1 MKHCGVGI
9 KLDILQQGFRHDVVV
24 ADLCRRDGISCTTYY
39 QWRKRFLHGGMYR
52 FYHGKSVGLAEQA
65 ERLKFENYILRD
77 VLYSMI
83 GGSLNRKNQ
92 VLSLSDIEPVR
103 WMLRLIQNAY
113 PLSEAE
119 NELGE
124 IAGLA
129 ALLRDAVS
137 EELRV
142 RNYAISILGQCR
154 GIRRSTISSFTHM
167 SRSSVYRHWKRFQN
181 ADGCSLNRQHQSNS
195 IKSNDEGNIAA
206 VFSLL
211 HSPPSEFG
219 INRTAWR
226 MTDLKKCLAERGVFL
241 GQATIRKI
249 IKGAGYTWRRAK
261 VVLTSNDPL
270 YRQKLRRIQAALS
283 LLRED
288 ERFFSI
294 DEFGPFAIKM
304 KTGRR
309 LVAPG
314 EYPSVPQ
321 FQKSKGCL
329 IVTAALELST
339 NQVTHFYSKEKSTD
353 EMIRLLELLLT
364 ECRGCS
370 RIYLSWDAASWHIS
384 KKLKQRVY
392 RINAHSYRQRHGTPR
407 VKLMPLPA
415 SAQFLNVIE
424 SVFSGMARAI
434 IHNSNYSSVDEAKSA
449 IDQHFK
455 ERNEYFQTH
464 PKPAGRKIWGK
475 EPIQPQF
482 SEANNCKDRKFR

>member
-1 MKHCGVGI
+1 MKSYRVEK
-9 KLDILQQGFRHDVVV
+9 KLDVLQQGLRYDRVVV
-24 ADLCRRDGISCTTYY
+24 ALCKREGVPPTTYY
-39 QWRKRFLHGGMYR
+39 MWRKQFLDAGTYR
-52 FYHGKSVGLAEQA
+52 LHFGKTPTLAEQA
-65 ERLKFENYILRD
+65 ERLKFENYILRE
-77 VLYSMI
+77 VLYSMT
-83 GGSLNRKNQ
+83 GGSLKRKNQ
-92 VLSLSDIEPVR
+92 VLSLRDIEPIQ

-137 EELRV
+137 EKLRV

-154 GIRRSTISSFTHM
+154 RIRRSTISRFLHI
-167 SRSSVYRHWKRFQN
+167 SRSSVYRHWERFQN
-181 ADGCSLNRQHQSNS
+181 SDGRALNGQHQSNT
-195 IKSNDEGNIAA
+195 IKANDEGNIAA

-219 INRTAWR
+219 INRTTWK
-226 MTDLKKCLAERGVFL
+226 MIDLKKCLAERGVFL
-241 GQATIRKI
+241 SQATIRKI
-249 IKGAGYTWRRAK
+249 IKGAGYTWRKAK

-270 YRQKLRRIQAALS
+270 YRQKLRRIQAVLS
-283 LLRED
+283 SLRGD

-304 KTGRR
+304 KAGRR

-339 NQVTHFYSKEKSTD
+339 NQVTHFYSKEKNTD
-353 EMIRLLELLLT
+353 EMIRLLELLLI
-364 ECRGCS
+364 EHRGCS

-392 RINAHSYRQRHGTPR
+392 RISARSYRQRHGTPR

-449 IDQHFK
+449 IDQHFR
-455 ERNEYFQTH
+455 ERNEYFQKH

-475 EPIQPQF
+475 EPTQSQF